1 MSIKNEQDI
10 TEELKIVKE
19 SERESCTGAT
29 EEGEKKE
36 LIAVLP
42 VLFESGQYKPGD
54 VLPTHNAEM
63 VKAWVE
69 YGAAIWKKEEKEVYV
84 KTMSVTAPAGMPAI
98 SAPEMSED
106 DMTGK
111 IPEKKDA
118 QKGKKTK

>member
-1 MSIKNEQDI
+1 MSIKKEQDI
-10 TEELKIVKE
+10 AEELKIVEE
-19 SERESCTGAT
+19 SEKESCTGAT
-29 EEGEKKE
+29 EDGEKKE

-63 VKAWVE
+63 VKAWIE
-69 YGAAIWKKEEKEVYV
+69 YGAATWKKEVYV
-84 KTMSVTAPAGMPAI
+84 KAVSVTAPAGMTAI